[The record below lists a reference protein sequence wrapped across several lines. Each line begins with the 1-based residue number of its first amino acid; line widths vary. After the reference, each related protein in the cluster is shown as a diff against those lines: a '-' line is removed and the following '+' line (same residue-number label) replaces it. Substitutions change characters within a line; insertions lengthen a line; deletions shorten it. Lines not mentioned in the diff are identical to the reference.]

1 MAEPD
6 TQRRLFHSPSHHL
19 ASKMPP
25 KASFRVKLPRKQ
37 KENDLLHPPM
47 NTSFALPGTLA
58 ERKLERKSQRESNF
72 KIQKTRLTE
81 WDLNLNAPGTSAPLS
96 QSSTTFAFGMPTPL
110 TPLSML
116 DTVHIVESEECMEM
130 PGSVQAAWKNSENLQ
145 L

>member
-1 MAEPD
+1 
-6 TQRRLFHSPSHHL
+6 
-19 ASKMPP
+19 
-25 KASFRVKLPRKQ
+25 
-37 KENDLLHPPM
+37 M